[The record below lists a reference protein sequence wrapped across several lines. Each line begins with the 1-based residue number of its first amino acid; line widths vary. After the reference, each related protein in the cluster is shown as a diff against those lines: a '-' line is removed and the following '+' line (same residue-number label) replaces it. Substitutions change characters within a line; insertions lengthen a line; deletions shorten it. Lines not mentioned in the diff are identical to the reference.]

1 MSVLDS
7 KFDIL
12 RGWPGGGAV
21 AIEVK
26 KAATANTAKQ
36 TAGTWIK
43 LDPLA
48 DAHNGAP
55 TVHDAAAVSTNGAF
69 CGLVLEG
76 LEDNSSSMSGTIT
89 VLVGGG
95 YIVRLENK
103 AADAEMYTNAN
114 LEPGAAVRVDA
125 GIIKAS
131 AAAGDT
137 IGYVLQRSAAI
148 GTATGTV
155 DILVVG
161 PSGNHT

>member
-12 RGWPGGGAV
+12 RGWPNAGAV

-26 KAATANTAKQ
+26 RAGTAQTAKQ

-48 DAHNGAP
+48 DAHNGVP
-55 TVHDAAAVSTNGAF
+55 TAEDAACASTGGAF
-69 CGLVLEG
+69 CGLVIEG
-76 LEDNSSSMSGTIT
+76 AEDFSSGMSGTLT

-95 YIVRLENK
+95 YVVRLENK
-103 AADAEMYTNAN
+103 DADNEMYTNVG
-114 LEPGAAVRVDA
+114 LEPGSAVRVDA
-125 GIIKAS
+125 NIVKAA

-137 IGYVLQRSAAI
+137 IGYVLQRSAPI

-155 DILVVG
+155 DILIVG
-161 PSGNHT
+161 PSGAAA